1 MAKYIGS
8 AGVTYLWKKIIALLG
23 SAHKVSGSDGAY
35 TQVNGGSVVTGN
47 ADGDQT
53 IVDNNGVTIS
63 GGSITIYEDTSK
75 GGGSKQLTYDEL
87 VRLASLKNY
96 TLTAANGSTLGG
108 VKGGGD
114 VSIANGVITVLD
126 DSHAHI
132 IDNVDG
138 LQAALDAKAALASP
152 TFTGTPKAPTAG
164 AGTNTTQIATT
175 AFVMT
180 AVNNMASAVDAMRFK
195 GTIGSTGA
203 TVTALP
209 ASHKKGDTYKV
220 ITAGTY
226 AGQKCEIGDMVIC
239 VTTGTTA
246 KDSDWSVVQA
256 NVDGAV
262 TGPTSSTSGNIPV
275 FDGATGKVIKDSGKS
290 LSDMAT
296 YDDLNYVVDEIVS
309 AEIADAGKS
318 VVNGYS
324 STIIAMSI
332 TYRTWDEQEH
342 TINTQGTITMALA
355 QHGVNGFMSSS
366 DFDKLQ
372 EIASGATAD
381 SALSNAEI
389 DAAIAAATAS

>member
-132 IDNVDG
+132 ISNVDG

-180 AVNNMASAVDAMRFK
+180 AVNNMASTVDAMRFK

-220 ITAGTY
+220 ITAATY

-262 TGPTSSTSGNIPV
+262 TGPTSSVKDHVAIFGGTN
-275 FDGATGKVIKDSGKS
+275 GKTIIDSGYNVDG
-290 LSDMAT
+290 LSIESVTLGIASRSVV
-296 YDDLNYVVDEIVS
+296 DDLDVPNLSISLQMGDGESINS
-309 AEIADAGKS
+309 ANAPLQINAATTSIGGLMSKS
-318 VVNGYS
+318 DKSKLNG
-324 STIIAMSI
+324 
-332 TYRTWDEQEH
+332 
-342 TINTQGTITMALA
+342 
-355 QHGVNGFMSSS
+355 
-366 DFDKLQ
+366 
-372 EIASGATAD
+372 IASGATAD

>member
-132 IDNVDG
+132 ISNVDG

-180 AVNNMASAVDAMRFK
+180 AVNNMASTVDAMRFK

-262 TGPTSSTSGNIPV
+262 TGPTSSVKDHVAIFGGTN
-275 FDGATGKVIKDSGKS
+275 GKTIIDSGYNVDS
-290 LSDMAT
+290 LSIESVTLGIASRSVIG
-296 YDDLNYVVDEIVS
+296 DLDVPNL
-309 AEIADAGKS
+309 
-318 VVNGYS
+318 
-324 STIIAMSI
+324 SI
-332 TYRTWDEQEH
+332 TLQTADGES
-342 TINTQGTITMALA
+342 INSANAPLQINAATTSIGGLMSKSDKSKL
-355 QHGVNGFMSSS
+355 NG
-366 DFDKLQ
+366 
-372 EIASGATAD
+372 IASGATAD